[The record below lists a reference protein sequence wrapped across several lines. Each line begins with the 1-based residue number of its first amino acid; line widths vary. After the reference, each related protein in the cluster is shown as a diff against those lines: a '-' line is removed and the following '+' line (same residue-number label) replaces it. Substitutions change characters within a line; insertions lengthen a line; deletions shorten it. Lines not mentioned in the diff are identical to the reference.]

1 MKSEIFIAIASR
13 FCGAY
18 ITGQLRR
25 TVQIVT
31 SARQW
36 AALGGGPMTPAG
48 YAILAMMVTAILLA
62 AVLSTSWARVG
73 LGSVFRVGCWFS

>member
-1 MKSEIFIAIASR
+1 MKNEIFIAIASR

-18 ITGQLRR
+18 ITGQLTR

-36 AALGGGPMTPAG
+36 AVFGGGPMTPAG
-48 YAILAMMVTAILLA
+48 YAILAIMISAILLA
-62 AVLSTSWARVG
+62 AGLSTSWARVG
-73 LGSVFRVGCWFS
+73 LDSVFRVGCWFS